1 MTTEYTDMAGESAE
15 TIGDVLNGTGSVEET
30 LKRMAEVV
38 GQVNGQ
44 LESER
49 DLRNEEASAFVS
61 VLESFVTSVSA
72 ASDALA
78 SFESQIMEGIL
89 HALEQRF
96 AETARFM
103 DDDAAAMSRGERRDS
118 FSGNFGAP
126 GTAPGGM
133 EGLALVRVDELNE
146 AVTQFISALGRIEQ
160 TMEKA
165 TDIQVT
171 VSAGDGWD

>member
-1 MTTEYTDMAGESAE
+1 MAGESAE
-15 TIGDVLNGTGSVEET
+15 TIGDVLNGADSVEET
-30 LKRMAEVV
+30 LKRMAEFV

-49 DLRNEEASAFVS
+49 DQRNEVSLTFVNS
-61 VLESFVTSVSA
+61 LESFVISVSA
-72 ASDALA
+72 ATDALA
-78 SFESQIMEGIL
+78 AFESEVIGGIMQ
-89 HALEQRF
+89 ALEQRF

-103 DDDAAAMSRGERRDS
+103 DDNAAAISRGERRDS
-118 FSGNFGAP
+118 FLGSLGAP

-133 EGLALVRVDELNE
+133 EGLALVSVDELNE